1 MASNAKRSLR
11 PLDGKVRSL
20 DKKWKEFLFA
30 FSGFGPNFLMVL
42 MGSYYSDAINPA
54 ALETGEQFQAIL
66 PGICLILPALFPILY
81 ALGKVF
87 DGIIDIPF
95 AHITDTLSTK
105 WGRRRPA
112 IAVCFVP
119 MVISFLLAWLPL
131 YRDNAHQLA
140 NTIWFIFWLF
150 IFFATYTMCLIAFY
164 GSLSTVCTDEPQ
176 RLRVSGYKS
185 FFDTIS
191 YCVVYA
197 LVPVILS
204 SLKIQIDTLVYV
216 SMPLMLT
223 MIIPLFLIKEG
234 EKYGYPENDG
244 MIDEKVSIGE
254 SLKLT
259 FGNRIFRRWL
269 YVNCCTFFG
278 LQMFLAS
285 MNGLII
291 GGMGLNGLQMAIL
304 NTAAFGPVPVMLY
317 LFNKVKAKKGV
328 RFTYQSC
335 LLAFAVSILAFFFAS
350 RLLLGEGNV
359 TAKMAIGIVGS
370 LLGSWS
376 IGVFFM
382 MPYLAPAQISEIEQR
397 LTGKNHSAMYF
408 AGNAVATS
416 IVGAVS
422 GNLVYEYVKNVF
434 ITKDISLG
442 FRWATSSA
450 DAYVGFFGAVGTE
463 ADVAESVFNF
473 GNLIVPFI
481 VCISCIAGF
490 FLAYKL
496 PRDFT
501 PAILAEDMKEI
512 DPDLDIS
519 GIEDTEAPASRAEI
533 IFVQVGLSILSGFV
547 FGFIWSGLMLRSLK
561 TVKTGIKALPRYL
574 LSCLLPFASI
584 YVTLKMR
591 EEILA
596 AAKEVGADVSINKWL
611 LIGFGVILPILPLNI
626 VSLSLLQHGLNKIY
640 LKEEER
646 Q

>member
-1 MASNAKRSLR
+1 MKVQSLN
-11 PLDGKVRSL
+11 
-20 DKKWKEFLFA
+20 KKWKEFLFA
-30 FSGFGPNFLMVL
+30 FSGFGPNFLMVF

-66 PGICLILPALFPILY
+66 PGVCLILPALFPILY

-112 IAVCFVP
+112 ILVCFLP
-119 MVISFLLAWLPL
+119 MLVSFVLSWLPL
-131 YRDNAHQLA
+131 YRDNQHQLI
-140 NTIWFIFWLF
+140 NTIWFIFWLVV
-150 IFFATYTMCLIAFY
+150 FFATYTMCLIAFY

-191 YCVVYA
+191 YCIVYA

-204 SLKIQIDTLVYV
+204 GAKIQIDTLVFACV
-216 SMPLMLT
+216 PLMFT

-244 MIDEKVSIGE
+244 MSEERVTIGE

-278 LQMFLAS
+278 LQMFLSS

-317 LFNKVKAKKGV
+317 LFNKVKARRGV

-335 LLAFAVSILAFFFAS
+335 LLAFAVAILSFFFAS
-350 RLLLGEGNV
+350 RFLLGEENIMP
-359 TAKMAIGIVGS
+359 KMIIGIVGS
-370 LLGSWS
+370 LFASWS

-416 IVGAVS
+416 IVGAIS
-422 GNLVYEYVKNVF
+422 GNLVYEYIKNVF
-434 ITKDISLG
+434 VTKDFSQG
-442 FRWATSSA
+442 FKWATSSA
-450 DAYVGFFGAVGTE
+450 DAYELFFGAAGTDAE
-463 ADVAESVFNF
+463 VASSVFNF

-481 VCISCIAGF
+481 VCITCVAGF
-490 FLAYKL
+490 FIAFKL

-501 PAILAEDMKEI
+501 PSILAKDMKES
-512 DPDLDIS
+512 DPTLDIS
-519 GIEDTEAPASRAEI
+519 GIEDEQIKEEKGEI
-533 IFVQVGLSILSGFV
+533 IFVQIGLSILSGFI
-547 FGFIWSGLMLRSLK
+547 FGFIWYSFLLKSIKELSGKCRR
-561 TVKTGIKALPRYL
+561 ALSWV
-574 LSCLLPFASI
+574 LSCFVPFAAI
-584 YVTLKMR
+584 YFMLKNHEALLTLA
-591 EEILA
+591 EEKGVKLKGNKAVYIIL
-596 AAKEVGADVSINKWL
+596 GI
-611 LIGFGVILPILPLNI
+611 ILPILPVNF
-626 VSLSLLQHGLNKIY
+626 VSLAIMQSDVNKLY
-640 LKEEER
+640 KAQEN
-646 Q
+646 